1 MQQDGLRL
9 SIVVEIY
16 FSFDGLEIRNLLD
29 DNDFIENVLLDGI
42 L

>member
-16 FSFDGLEIRNLLD
+16 SFDGLEMRNLLD
-29 DNDFIENVLLDGI
+29 DNDFIENILLDDI